1 MVIWE
6 MMFLMYVFLL
16 FFFNKLEK
24 NEKILLKI
32 DIKIFDLEMG
42 WYWLCLVVKKV
53 KLIEFSC
60 SYFVLLYIYIIF
72 KDKFY

>member
-1 MVIWE
+1 

-32 DIKIFDLEMG
+32 DIKIFDLEIG
-42 WYWLCLVVKKV
+42 WY
-53 KLIEFSC
+53 
-60 SYFVLLYIYIIF
+60 
-72 KDKFY
+72 

>member
-53 KLIEFSC
+53 KLIEFSY